1 MSSYDFSPLCTPLAS
16 NSVLTTVILD
26 LVENA
31 KKSNQLKLGVNEA
44 AKCLNRSIAEIIILA
59 ADAQPVELLGHI
71 PLLCEDKNVPYV
83 FVVSKNALGK
93 AAGRKETVHAD
104 GTIVMKP
111 VICATITTNDTSS
124 LKSDIQSVKIKIE
137 SLLM

>member
-1 MSSYDFSPLCTPLAS
+1 M
-16 NSVLTTVILD
+16 
-26 LVENA
+26 
-31 KKSNQLKLGVNEA
+31 GVNEA
-44 AKCLNRSIAEIIILA
+44 AKCLNRSIAEVRIPRSIRSQFQSRPPHLDRLDLPHLPASDLQIIILA